1 MHHVVVHDLGTLTY
15 DDACRLQ
22 RETVERL
29 QRGGKEEALYLL
41 EHPHVITRGRN
52 ASGSTLRAG
61 RDLLESRGVALV
73 QTDRGGDITY
83 HGPGQ
88 LVGYPI
94 LQLEPERRDIRR
106 YVTDVEE
113 VLIRTLTGFS
123 IAAHRN
129 AAHRG
134 VWIGDRKIASVG
146 IRISRWV
153 TSHGFALNVNT
164 DLSYF
169 SLIVPCGIENCR
181 MTSMASELGRSLDMQ
196 EVKRAVV
203 RAFLSVFGREV
214 AVAPIGECIWPDRK
228 TLVREE
234 RSVEDRVSVEKEV
247 RRA

>member
-1 MHHVVVHDLGTLTY
+1 MHHVVVHDFGTVPY
-15 DDACRLQ
+15 DVAFRLQ

-29 QRGGKEEALYLL
+29 QSGGKEEALYLL

-113 VLIRTLTGFS
+113 MLIRTLSEFS
-123 IAAHRN
+123 IAARRN

-181 MTSMASELGRSLDMQ
+181 MTSMASELGCSVDMQ
-196 EVKRAVV
+196 EIKRAAV
-203 RAFLSVFGREV
+203 RAFSSVFGRE
-214 AVAPIGECIWPDRK
+214 AALAPAGACLWPDRK
-228 TLVREE
+228 TFAPEG
-234 RSVEDRVSVEKEV
+234 RSLEDRVSVEKGV